1 MTTDK
6 ISSASGGPPIDPSA
20 DTGAAPAV
28 ERKDAPSAFDKVMD
42 KKERER
48 DDRDDLRKGAGRTSP
63 KHAPAD
69 KDAPL
74 REFPVYHHLRTRT
87 IEPPAAGD
95 LRTDATLPRK
105 VIDEVVQAVRVGVN
119 RAGDKEL
126 QFDLKSNVMDGMT
139 IRVSIHDNRVVTILE
154 ATSRDVRD
162 KLEAHVGEL
171 MHTLTQKGLQVASV
185 EVQYKEP
192 PKQQDQQSREQQQ
205 QQQQQEEDE
214 SEDWTK
220 I

>member
-1 MTTDK
+1 M
-6 ISSASGGPPIDPSA
+6 
-20 DTGAAPAV
+20 
-28 ERKDAPSAFDKVMD
+28 
-42 KKERER
+42 
-48 DDRDDLRKGAGRTSP
+48 
-63 KHAPAD
+63 
-69 KDAPL
+69 
-74 REFPVYHHLRTRT
+74 
-87 IEPPAAGD
+87 
-95 LRTDATLPRK
+95 
-105 VIDEVVQAVRVGVN
+105 RVGVN

-214 SEDWTK
+214 TEDWTK